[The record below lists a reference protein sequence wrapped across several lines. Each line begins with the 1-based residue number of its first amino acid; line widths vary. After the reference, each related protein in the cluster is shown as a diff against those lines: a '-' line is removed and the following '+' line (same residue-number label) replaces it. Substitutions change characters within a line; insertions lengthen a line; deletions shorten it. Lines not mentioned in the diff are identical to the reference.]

1 MKKVLIV
8 VFVLVFTVTIL
19 GLNKP
24 DEVLSKSK
32 QIEDERN
39 CDSGNKQFPCV
50 DKQTGYMWSQRSE
63 QIMRYDEAV
72 SYCRNLNEGGFSD
85 WYLPSVAELETIGR
99 EGTSKFG
106 DVERFWSS
114 TQWYLGST
122 DSGHW
127 DFEFSSAYS
136 QHMTYNNS
144 GHYVR
149 CVRGEISM
157 LSTILCKIPIL
168 QPISLLPITTKQ
180 NHKIHLFIDKMRQ
193 NCHDF

>member
-8 VFVLVFTVTIL
+8 VVVLAVAAAVFLLKKVNESE
-19 GLNKP
+19 GL
-24 DEVLSKSK
+24 EWSKLA
-32 QIEDERN
+32 
-39 CDSGNKQFPCV
+39 
-50 DKQTGYMWSQRSE
+50 SE
-63 QIMRYDEAV
+63 KMNFDDAAE
-72 SYCRNLNEGGFSD
+72 YCENLKEGGYSD

-99 EGTSKFG
+99 DGASKFG

-114 TQWYLGST
+114 TQWYLRST

-136 QHMTYNNS
+136 QHMSYNNS

-157 LSTILCKIPIL
+157 LSTIFCKIPIL

-180 NHKIHLFIDKMRQ
+180 NHKIHLFIDKIRQ